1 MRDAFARDRDLC
13 RNFLCILESL
23 DQVDLVQADIL
34 AADDHD
40 GWLFFRDYTFRAYRA
55 LDDAREKRCF
65 ALVQGRLTER
75 LRAANNVHVLLL
87 QADLALHDRT
97 DEHGEWAHDLVHLA
111 AAHLSAE
118 PEIRVQAALETPKML
133 AAIAAGKAAPP

>member
-1 MRDAFARDRDLC
+1 MR
-13 RNFLCILESL
+13 E
-23 DQVDLVQADIL
+23 
-34 AADDHD
+34 
-40 GWLFFRDYTFRAYRA
+40 
-55 LDDAREKRCF
+55 ERCF
-65 ALVQGRLTER
+65 VLVQGRLTER
-75 LRAANNVHVLLL
+75 LRAANNVNALLL

-133 AAIAAGKAAPP
+133 ATIAAGKAS

>member
-1 MRDAFARDRDLC
+1 MRDALARDRDLC

-23 DQVDLVQADIL
+23 DQAELVRADIL
-34 AADDHD
+34 AADDHN
-40 GWLFFRDYTFRAYRA
+40 GWFFFRDHPFSAYRL
-55 LDDAREKRCF
+55 LDDAREERCF

-75 LRAANNVHVLLL
+75 LRAAGNVNALLL

-111 AAHLSAE
+111 AAHLSDD
-118 PEIRVQAALETPKML
+118 PDIRVQAALETPKIL
-133 AAIAAGKAAPP
+133 AAIAAGKAP